1 MATATIRMTSKLPVF
16 VAVVLLFLQ
25 IFSPAPPIMFLLLG
39 MAGVLGVGYVWARQ
53 LARGVSMQR
62 KRRYGWAQ
70 VGDLIQERWIMH
82 NDAWVPVLWAEIQER
97 TDMAG
102 YDASRAIGLG
112 AQSSITWMTSG
123 SCLQRGVFTLGPLDV
138 VMGDPF
144 GLFTVRLH
152 YAYTDTFVIYPSIVA
167 LPTLVEP
174 RGVARGNSRANLRSL
189 ELTTNAS
196 TVRHYV
202 PGDALN
208 RIHWRTTARR
218 SQPDQESIFV
228 KEYDLEPTGDVWIIV
243 DMHAAVHAG
252 QGVESTEEYAVTLA
266 ASLANQLLREN
277 LAVGLITHTDDPIV
291 IAPRKGH
298 QHLWELLTAL
308 SPLHATSARPLDEL
322 LALFEPAITRNM
334 SIAVITPS
342 SDATWIEN
350 LGLLLRHGVHVTSLL
365 LDAVSF
371 GGEGNTLGVL
381 GALADLGVPAHVVDK
396 GAQFQSLLQKRQQQ
410 PEFKVLGTGRVVVT
424 KEGESADWAPVGM
437 AGGGS

>member
-1 MATATIRMTSKLPVF
+1 MATPTIRMTSKLPVF
-16 VAVVLLFLQ
+16 VAVVLLLLQ
-25 IFSPAPPIMFLLLG
+25 IFSPAPPIMFLLLS
-39 MAGVLGVGYVWARQ
+39 MVSVLGVGYVWVRQ
-53 LARGVSMQR
+53 LARGVSIQR

-112 AQSSITWMTSG
+112 AQSSITWTTSG

-196 TVRHYV
+196 TVRQYV

-228 KEYDLEPTGDVWIIV
+228 KEYDLEPTGDVWIIA

-277 LAVGLITHTDDPIV
+277 LAVGLITHASEPIV
-291 IAPRKGH
+291 VAPRKGQ

-308 SPLHATSARPLDEL
+308 SPLHATAAKPLDEL
-322 LALFEPAITRNM
+322 LTLIEPAITRNM

-342 SDATWIEN
+342 SDVAWIEG
-350 LGLLLRHGVHVTSLL
+350 LGLLLRHGVHVTALL
-365 LDAVSF
+365 LDAASF
-371 GGEGNTLGVL
+371 GGEGNTAGVL

-396 GAQFQSLLQKRQQQ
+396 GARFQSLLQKRQQQ
-410 PEFKVLGTGRVVVT
+410 PEFKVLGTGRVVVA
-424 KEGESADWAPVGM
+424 KEGEAADWVPVGM